1 MIPALT
7 KDGEKTDAWWDAY
20 EEGYADALK
29 DIEHKLKMSEL
40 TRREQ

>member
-1 MIPALT
+1 MIPART

-29 DIEHKLKMSEL
+29 EIEHKKSHPVRKHL
-40 TRREQ
+40 